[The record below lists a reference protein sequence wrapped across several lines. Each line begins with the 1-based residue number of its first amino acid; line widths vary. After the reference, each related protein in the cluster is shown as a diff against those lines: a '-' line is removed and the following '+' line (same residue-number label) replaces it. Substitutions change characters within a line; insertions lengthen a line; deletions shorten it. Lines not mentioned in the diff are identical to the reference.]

1 VDHSNN
7 GTLELQEAIEF
18 TKHIMERILQ
28 LRGQMPANIT
38 SIVGA
43 TPRMLLTSS
52 GLTKPEFKQALAG
65 LLRARAPGGN
75 PKVVYIPD
83 AAIGNG
89 ADVNA
94 AFAGIKNQLM
104 TMGITNVE
112 CMVLKGS
119 NQAVLTQKLQGVDCV
134 YVEMGNTFY
143 LQYYA
148 RVSGFDTLILSLLA
162 QGVVYVGVSS
172 GAMAVGRTIDI
183 AFWKG
188 WDDPGYGQEWD
199 LRPYGYDGLNLL
211 PGGQSVFPHFSER
224 WAAKVQQMKPGLGH
238 EVILLDEDHVFVVE
252 GNSGELVPPVPGGV
266 LGIGSGGTPSYL
278 GQTIYHG
285 GLARVH
291 GGLDAVYAW
300 NGGLDA
306 VYGKPVGCHGGLDAV
321 YAWNALAGA

>member
-1 VDHSNN
+1 
-7 GTLELQEAIEF
+7 
-18 TKHIMERILQ
+18 MERILQ

-252 GNSGELVPPVPGGV
+252 GNSGELVPPVRGKPVGC
-266 LGIGSGGTPSYL
+266 
-278 GQTIYHG
+278 HG
-285 GLARVH
+285 GIEV
-291 GGLDAVYAW
+291 VYAG